1 MKQPIRIAALLAVVA
16 LFLVVACSKVPIT
29 GRKQF
34 SLIPDATINQ
44 LSNDQYRS
52 FLGEN
57 KVITGTADA
66 NLVKDVGQRI
76 SKAVDAYFA
85 KQKDNPTKSFKWEF
99 NLIDSKDVNAWCMPG
114 GKVAVYTGI
123 LPTTLDENG
132 LAVVMGHEIAHAV
145 AQHGSERMT
154 QGLIQQVG
162 AIGLAIALQNKPAQ
176 TQELFMQ
183 AYGIGTSVGVMLPF
197 SRNHETEA
205 DKLGLV
211 FAAMAG
217 YDPQAA
223 VPFWQRMNKLGGAK
237 PPEFLSTH
245 PSDATRIKDLQNYMP
260 TAMKYYKKAP
270 KISPNNT
277 TNNTTTNNSGKQPA
291 NKTTKTNTNTPATTT
306 PDKKDNTT
314 PKRIKVDK
322 IPK

>member
-1 MKQPIRIAALLAVVA
+1 
-16 LFLVVACSKVPIT
+16 
-29 GRKQF
+29 
-34 SLIPDATINQ
+34 
-44 LSNDQYRS
+44 
-52 FLGEN
+52 
-57 KVITGTADA
+57 
-66 NLVKDVGQRI
+66 
-76 SKAVDAYFA
+76 
-85 KQKDNPTKSFKWEF
+85 
-99 NLIDSKDVNAWCMPG
+99 
-114 GKVAVYTGI
+114 
-123 LPTTLDENG
+123 
-132 LAVVMGHEIAHAV
+132 
-145 AQHGSERMT
+145 
-154 QGLIQQVG
+154 
-162 AIGLAIALQNKPAQ
+162 
-176 TQELFMQ
+176 MQ

-291 NKTTKTNTNTPATTT
+291 NKTTKTNTNVPATTT
-306 PDKKDNTT
+306 PNSKDNTT

>member
-1 MKQPIRIAALLAVVA
+1 MKQPIRVAALMAVTA
-16 LFLVVACSKVPIT
+16 LFLIAACSKVPIT

-52 FLGEN
+52 FLGQN
-57 KVITGTADA
+57 KVVTGTADA
-66 NLVKDVGQRI
+66 SLVKDVGQRI
-76 SKAVDAYFA
+76 SKAVDSYFA
-85 KQKDNPTKSFKWEF
+85 KQKDNPVKGFKWEF
-99 NLIDSKDVNAWCMPG
+99 NLIESKDVNAWCMPG

-123 LPTTLDENG
+123 LPTTMDENG

-162 AIGLAIALQNKPAQ
+162 AIGLAVALQNKPAQ

-183 AYGIGTSVGVMLPF
+183 AYGIGTTVGVMLPF

-245 PSDATRIKDLQNYMP
+245 PSDATRIKNLQDFMP
-260 TAMKYYKKAP
+260 TAMKYYKK
-270 KISPNNT
+270 SPNIKPNQT
-277 TNNTTTNNSGKQPA
+277 TNHNTTNNSGKQPA
-291 NKTTKTNTNTPATTT
+291 NKTTNTNTNDPATIA
-306 PDKKDNTT
+306 PNNKDNTK
-314 PKRIKVDK
+314 PQRIKVNK
-322 IPK
+322 VPK